1 VQAYPFFS
9 GKRFSGMVRTANPA
23 NRYDTEIIS
32 DLQPFLSTRANI
44 INAIKIDK
52 DREQRQSDLRLSNE

>member
-1 VQAYPFFS
+1 
-9 GKRFSGMVRTANPA
+9 MVRTANPA

-32 DLQPFLSTRANI
+32 DLQPFLSTRASI